1 MNAEI
6 RIFPAHKLE
15 AVDMAVL
22 MDASLIRDGVV
33 QGCELTIEQ
42 NELQIA
48 TGRLMIHGRMGVVTA
63 GQIDRPTSIS
73 STQTCYLCAV
83 CDLSAEEPFTI
94 GIYTATEYN
103 ALLDRAK
110 LYTGD
115 KFNANDGV
123 AAFKMADVTVNPSK
137 GVTAITQ
144 NENWSAKN
152 VRGLDPYSNIVN
164 KNRSL
169 SDSRYGYLKH
179 RVYAG
184 SKFFH
189 WAFEIPQRTIAAGA
203 RATFTSKNR
212 YGVELAWKNNKIET
226 TYKYA
231 NKTYKNITDSN
242 GYRVD
247 PAAFKTFDNYGPQFL
262 EPIAIAGIIV
272 RDATTGGKNSK
283 NCSIL
288 AWRFTDTETSVDIV
302 NNGKEAAVIRIH
314 IRMLYAQTE

>member
-6 RIFPAHKLE
+6 RIFPAHKFE
-15 AVDMAVL
+15 AVDMAEL
-22 MDASLIRDGVV
+22 MNASLLRDGVI

-48 TGRLMIHGRMGVVTA
+48 AGRIFVHGRLAVVSA
-63 GQIDRPTSIS
+63 GQIERPTNIS
-73 STQTCYLCAV
+73 KTQTCYLCAS

-94 GIYTATEYN
+94 ALYTADQYN

-110 LYTGD
+110 LYTTD
-115 KFNANDGV
+115 TFNVNDGV
-123 AAFKMADVTVNPSK
+123 AVFKMADVTVDPSK
-137 GVTAITQ
+137 GVTNIARVST
-144 NENWSAKN
+144 WSAKN
-152 VRGLDPYSNIVN
+152 VRGMDPYTKTVAD
-164 KNRSL
+164 NRSL

-179 RVYAG
+179 RVYSS
-184 SKFFH
+184 SKFFL

-203 RATFTSKNR
+203 KATFTAKNR

-231 NKTYKNITDSN
+231 NKTYKSKTDAN

-247 PAAFKTFDNYGPQFL
+247 EGVFKTFDNFGPQFL
-262 EPIAIAGIIV
+262 KPIAIAGLIV

-283 NCSIL
+283 NCAIS
-288 AWRFTDTETSVDIV
+288 AWRFTDTETSIDIV
-302 NNGKEAAVIRIH
+302 NNGKETAVIRIH